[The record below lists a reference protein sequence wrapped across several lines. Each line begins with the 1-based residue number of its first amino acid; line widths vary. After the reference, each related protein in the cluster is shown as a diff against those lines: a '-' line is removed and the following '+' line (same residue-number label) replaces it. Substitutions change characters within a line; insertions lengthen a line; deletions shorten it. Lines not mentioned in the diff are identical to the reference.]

1 MVDDAEHVVIVG
13 TCLAMC
19 SVREL
24 EDRQRFMEVNFH
36 EAEPGTEN
44 ASHPTGSPSLA
55 VKRYARPAAGRELP
69 LPSEIRPIAVLERA
83 TAHLIDL
90 ADSPFSGTYAFI
102 ADRLRAVVADMAVQ
116 AIQDERAARI
126 YETIVRYHALAA
138 VRHANEVSY
147 SAYHNHELL
156 SKALVSLMHIYANSL
171 PADDARVLAR
181 AEFHAYHLLLH
192 AADGVLGLSH
202 ARTLTDALHR
212 SAPVALAMRLLHSTS
227 AQDGLSALR
236 LIGELPP
243 TAVGCVLHLLPD
255 AREAAA
261 GALRRAYLKQE
272 LLPLAWACELL
283 LLAPGAASL
292 SSDLGPL
299 GLALEQSWD
308 DSAPASSASDSAQQ
322 PSGQSN
328 SLAAVRIAPPTEPA
342 PAGEAKV
349 KGAAPPPL
357 AVHSAQLQAWRSN
370 GAKMASTVNAADGLW
385 PAAAGGQ
392 LAAPLQPAV
401 LPVAPSAP
409 GELEPSADL
418 ELMEMLNMLRLQIN
432 LDPSFLRREP
442 DPLPPAQVTAYPT
455 SAAAAVRED
464 DELAVALRDAI
475 ASLSGS

>member
-1 MVDDAEHVVIVG
+1 
-13 TCLAMC
+13 
-19 SVREL
+19 
-24 EDRQRFMEVNFH
+24 
-36 EAEPGTEN
+36 
-44 ASHPTGSPSLA
+44 
-55 VKRYARPAAGRELP
+55 
-69 LPSEIRPIAVLERA
+69 
-83 TAHLIDL
+83 
-90 ADSPFSGTYAFI
+90 
-102 ADRLRAVVADMAVQ
+102 
-116 AIQDERAARI
+116 
-126 YETIVRYHALAA
+126 
-138 VRHANEVSY
+138 
-147 SAYHNHELL
+147 
-156 SKALVSLMHIYANSL
+156 MHIYANSL

-385 PAAAGGQ
+385 PAAAGGPARCAQ
-392 LAAPLQPAV
+392 RAGGARAECRPRADGDAEHAAP
-401 LPVAPSAP
+401 
-409 GELEPSADL
+409 ADQ
-418 ELMEMLNMLRLQIN
+418 LRPQ
-432 LDPSFLRREP
+432 
-442 DPLPPAQVTAYPT
+442 LPPARARP
-455 SAAAAVRED
+455 AAPGPGHRLPDQRCCRRAR
-464 DELAVALRDAI
+464 RR
-475 ASLSGS
+475 